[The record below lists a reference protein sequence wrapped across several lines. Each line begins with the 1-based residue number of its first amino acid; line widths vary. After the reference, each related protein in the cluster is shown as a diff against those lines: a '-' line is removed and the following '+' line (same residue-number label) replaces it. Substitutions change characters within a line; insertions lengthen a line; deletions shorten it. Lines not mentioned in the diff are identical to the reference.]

1 MTVKEETP
9 FSFCKAIYIFSLDGC
24 LTNGWQWYATKY
36 IYTSSLSAYTILS
49 QNCSPCKCSK
59 DVNCREFEILE
70 M

>member
-9 FSFCKAIYIFSLDGC
+9 FSFYKAIYIFSLDGC
-24 LTNGWQWYATKY
+24 LINGWQWYATKY
-36 IYTSSLSAYTILS
+36 IYTSSLSAY
-49 QNCSPCKCSK
+49 CSPCKRSK